1 MEEIIP
7 VAAEWSAI
15 LSTQRHDVSMKRHA
29 FVKKSHVSSPK
40 IEEGYVFGVN
50 SWVSLNKGYW
60 IYLKYFL
67 WQLRVTNG
75 GGPRVNRRY
84 IHPTAPN
91 FSHIRSDFLA
101 FSFWNVFLFVP
112 LSNVRVIIFKQH
124 YRPSHAWQISE
135 NVLGF
140 TKHGFCILDP
150 LICRRFSRE
159 KKLLHGL
166 NDKIFIQDFVIF
178 RGRDRI
184 SIIF

>member
-29 FVKKSHVSSPK
+29 FVRKSHVSSRK

-75 GGPRVNRRY
+75 GGPRARPHQCKQTLYTSN
-84 IHPTAPN
+84 
-91 FSHIRSDFLA
+91 SDPILVISDLIFWPCHFWMFYFLYLYLG
-101 FSFWNVFLFVP
+101 W
-112 LSNVRVIIFKQH
+112 VRDLHMREKYLKTFC
-124 YRPSHAWQISE
+124 
-135 NVLGF
+135 VLRC
-140 TKHGFCILDP
+140 TVSVLWDP
-150 LICRRFSRE
+150 LIYRRFSRE
-159 KKLLHGL
+159 KKLLRGL